1 MHLVILLYYQ
11 CIILNVIIII
21 LFFCN
26 VLCSCILFR
35 VLYVFW
41 LASPTNFELHKPL
54 NCSDF
59 WGHGGTHFW
68 LLYFYTLNNFW
79 KYSAFYVNIFSI
91 HPHGE
96 FFKFCSATTSAYIQ
110 LEKPFS
116 YQNLQLFYAH
126 SDFDF
131 SAFSSFENILLF
143 QQTSAHSFS
152 WGNFQ
157 LCFYYCFSIA
167 VQWIIVLR
175 ISGK

>member
-41 LASPTNFELHKPL
+41 LTSPTNFELHKPL

-68 LLYFYTLNNFW
+68 LLYFYTLNNLW

-110 LEKPFS
+110 LEKRSAIKIFS
-116 YQNLQLFYAH
+116 FFTPIQTLT
-126 SDFDF
+126 
-131 SAFSSFENILLF
+131 F
-143 QQTSAHSFS
+143 QP
-152 WGNFQ
+152 FQ
-157 LCFYYCFSIA
+157 LLKTFCFFSKLLLIHSHGEIFNFVSTTA
-167 VQWIIVLR
+167 SALQYNGL
-175 ISGK
+175 